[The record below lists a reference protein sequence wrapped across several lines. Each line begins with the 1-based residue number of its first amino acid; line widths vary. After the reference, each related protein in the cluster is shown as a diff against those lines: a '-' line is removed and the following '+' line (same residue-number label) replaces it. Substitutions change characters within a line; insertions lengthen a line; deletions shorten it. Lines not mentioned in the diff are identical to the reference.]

1 MTIKRMLM
9 LLLLTVSALM
19 TLCCHHGKVEQGR
32 VIAYDKTNGLVT
44 IIRDSTPTAARPTY
58 DALPPLTVKVPADP
72 TEMGEQPEAGKRLVF
87 DTQARKLVVYDGGS
101 GALRTV
107 IYAPVIELAN
117 VAGYDPRVKGVK
129 FPIVDREKKTITL
142 YSPHDKKLVT
152 FTVADDHFVLPDDT
166 WKAGDEIRYYYKEPG
181 QALRMMNV
189 TKTDIMKG

>member
-9 LLLLTVSALM
+9 LLLLTVSALV
-19 TLCCHHGKVEQGR
+19 TLGCHHGKVEQGR
-32 VIAYDKTNGLVT
+32 VVAYDKANGLVT

-72 TEMGEQPEAGKRLVF
+72 TEMGEHPETGKRLLF

-107 IYAPVIELAN
+107 IYTPVIELAN
-117 VAGYDPRVKGVK
+117 VAGYDPRVKWVK

-142 YSPHDKKLVT
+142 FSSRDKKLVRG
-152 FTVADDHFVLPDDT
+152 L
-166 WKAGDEIRYYYKEPG
+166 
-181 QALRMMNV
+181 
-189 TKTDIMKG
+189 